1 MEAEAQVSQLEAA
14 LLRQAESLA
23 REQRQ
28 SAELARTRIM
38 KESGE
43 RLKLA
48 EERAVSAAKSE
59 AERTV
64 RRQVQAVE
72 TRLAADLDR
81 LRWALT
87 EATLCGVRLAFQQLV
102 ADECRYFPLLECWL
116 AQAVQEL
123 PPGALVAEVR
133 PADQPRLL
141 ANWTEIA
148 ERAAPGRPI
157 TLSVH
162 NQISAGGIRVRLA
175 NNRARI
181 DQTFEARQERLADEL
196 ARVAMERLFAS
207 TPDLGNLGQ
216 G

>member
-28 SAELARTRIM
+28 SAELARMRIM
-38 KESGE
+38 KESSE

-59 AERTV
+59 AERMV

-87 EATLCGVRLAFQQLV
+87 EATLCGVRLAFQELV
-102 ADECRYFPLLECWL
+102 ADDRRYFPLLERWL
-116 AQAVQEL
+116 AKAVEEL

-141 ANWTEIA
+141 ASWAEIA

-162 NQISAGGIRVRLA
+162 SQISAGGIRVRLA

-207 TPDLGNLGQ
+207 TPDLGSLGQ
-216 G
+216 

>member
-38 KESGE
+38 KESSE

-59 AERTV
+59 AERMV

-87 EATLCGVRLAFQQLV
+87 EATLCGVRLAFQELV
-102 ADECRYFPLLECWL
+102 ADDRRYFPLLERWL
-116 AQAVQEL
+116 AKAVEEL

-141 ANWTEIA
+141 ANWAEIA

-207 TPDLGNLGQ
+207 TPDLGSLGQ
-216 G
+216 